1 MKNNNYEEDLIDTE
15 FDDLKEHEMADDYI
29 CYVNGLDLYIN
40 QLPKEILTKEE
51 EVELFKRMKNG
62 DDEARE
68 EIIKKNLRLVVSIAK
83 RRIGSGMDLVD
94 LVQEGILGLI
104 KAVEKFD
111 VEKGYK
117 FSTYATWWIR
127 QAINLTIK
135 EKRGTIRLSVYQ
147 EERIRVLKDY
157 IDSYYLTNGIYPS
170 RNDIQDYFKWEDK
183 TLNNILA
190 IFHTKIVSLS
200 IPIKDDSDDELI
212 DFIEDQDAIDPNKI
226 IFCKQIIEA
235 IENSTL
241 DERTKKILY
250 LKYGIYD
257 GNYRTLDEIGK
268 IYGVTRERIRQ
279 IEYKAFKKLRINR
292 DIKELHDGIVRK
304 PTSTKI
310 KRK

>member
-304 PTSTKI
+304 PASTKI